1 MEAFRA
7 ARQNRGMEKVRIATT
22 DDAGVL
28 GRMLADFNA
37 EFDAEGQDA
46 HAFAGRFTTLL
57 ARDDALA
64 LLAGPNGEPTGFAWV
79 TFRPTPYADGPLAQ
93 LEELY
98 VRPALRSRGTGTA
111 IIAALREEA
120 RRRGSLEVLINVDAD
135 DTDARRFYE
144 RHGFSCV
151 DPDSGS
157 TMLCYLGSPEGP
169 DRSSPR

>member
-1 MEAFRA
+1 ME
-7 ARQNRGMEKVRIATT
+7 QVCIATP
-22 DDAGVL
+22 DDAAVL

-46 HAFAGRFTTLL
+46 GAFTRRFATLL
-57 ARDDALA
+57 RRDDVLA
-64 LLAGPNGEPTGFAWV
+64 LLAASGSTGGEPVGFALA

-98 VRPALRSRGTGTA
+98 VRPEVRSRGAGSA
-111 IIAALREEA
+111 LLRALRREA
-120 RRRGSLEVLINVDAD
+120 VRRQALEILINVDAE

-144 RHGFSCV
+144 RHGFSSE

-157 TMLCYLGSPEGP
+157 TMLCYLGSP
-169 DRSSPR
+169 DA